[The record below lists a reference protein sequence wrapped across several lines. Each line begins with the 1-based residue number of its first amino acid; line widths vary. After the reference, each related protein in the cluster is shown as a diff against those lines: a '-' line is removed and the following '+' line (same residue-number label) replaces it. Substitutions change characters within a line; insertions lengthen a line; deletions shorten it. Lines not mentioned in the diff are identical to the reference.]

1 MLTIE
6 NIEKIKQYSYDVQ
19 WTCDKI
25 GVFET
30 VYEFFMDRKNIEGK
44 ICDYARIT
52 LHRYPDKNLSG
63 GYKDGNVYPISLNN
77 KTTKHVITADYIKD
91 INNLVNTFTD
101 ILGNQYKPI

>member
-1 MLTIE
+1 MLTID

-25 GVFET
+25 QVT
-30 VYEFFMDRKNIEGK
+30 DTQYEFFVDKRNIAGQ

-52 LHRYPDKNLSG
+52 LHREPSITDYRG
-63 GYKDGNVYPISLNN
+63 GNAYPISLNM
-77 KTTKHVITADYIKD
+77 KPTKYIVTADYIKN
-91 INNLVNTFTD
+91 INNLVNTFTE

>member
-1 MLTIE
+1 MLTID

-25 GVFET
+25 QVT
-30 VYEFFMDRKNIEGK
+30 DTQYEFFVDRRNIEGK

-52 LHRYPDKNLSG
+52 LHREPSKNYYKG
-63 GYKDGNVYPISLNN
+63 GYTYPISLN
-77 KTTKHVITADYIKD
+77 TKMTKYIVTADYIKD
-91 INNLVNTFTD
+91 INNLVNTFTE

>member
-1 MLTIE
+1 MLTID

-25 GVFET
+25 QVTDTE
-30 VYEFFMDRKNIEGK
+30 YEFLVDKRNIEGK

-52 LHRYPDKNLSG
+52 LHREPSITD
-63 GYKDGNVYPISLNN
+63 YKDGNAYPISLNM
-77 KTTKHVITADYIKD
+77 KPTKYIVTADYIKD
-91 INNLVNTFTD
+91 IINLVNTFTE